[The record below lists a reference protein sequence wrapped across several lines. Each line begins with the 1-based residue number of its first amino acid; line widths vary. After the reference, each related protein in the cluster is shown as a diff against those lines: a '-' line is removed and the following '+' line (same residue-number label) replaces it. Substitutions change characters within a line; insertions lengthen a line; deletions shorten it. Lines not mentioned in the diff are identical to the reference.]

1 MASELPRTR
10 RVDWEYTVHRRWSV
24 KKLEKFAYPARQI
37 GQSPVPRLID
47 EPNRLITGLERK
59 RVAVLCP
66 DRHADDDNSNVR
78 GTGLLGDLTGIVL
91 ISVDTRSGKTCGIML
106 MLVSC
111 QSQGPC
117 RKGHN
122 KIGENRT
129 SNRGHRIGS
138 DKIRKGRDRS
148 VRVSS
153 VRLELVSGCVGSSQV
168 GLGFVCGS
176 VQGFV
181 SGFYLRLCPEFRS
194 EGLVRHFIWIFFCP
208 RFCLVF
214 CSGFCLRFCLG
225 YIIDDSDDTTIGIR
239 GGVLGF
245 LPSTPIEFT
254 KAGCRRQKEE
264 GGIEVGRGG
273 RGGRRERGG
282 LKTGKLLVNDV
293 VVVVIVVV
301 PTGFQPSLSTRKPS
315 PGCFGLVSFSQEI
328 QSSNKCSR
336 TSLYFN
342 VRRGHRYTS
351 TVVVD
356 EDLLCQNQAVAL
368 SLHLPSAGM
377 FEISR
382 FEPRPN

>member
-1 MASELPRTR
+1 
-10 RVDWEYTVHRRWSV
+10 
-24 KKLEKFAYPARQI
+24 
-37 GQSPVPRLID
+37 
-47 EPNRLITGLERK
+47 
-59 RVAVLCP
+59 
-66 DRHADDDNSNVR
+66 
-78 GTGLLGDLTGIVL
+78 
-91 ISVDTRSGKTCGIML
+91 

-111 QSQGPC
+111 QSQGPR

-138 DKIRKGRDRS
+138 DKIRKGRDSCIFGIKFDVNSHARIRAFRQKES
-148 VRVSS
+148 
-153 VRLELVSGCVGSSQV
+153 RLFE
-168 GLGFVCGS
+168 
-176 VQGFV
+176 
-181 SGFYLRLCPEFRS
+181 
-194 EGLVRHFIWIFFCP
+194 
-208 RFCLVF
+208 
-214 CSGFCLRFCLG
+214 
-225 YIIDDSDDTTIGIR
+225 IIDDSDDTTIGIR

-254 KAGCRRQKEE
+254 KAEGCRRQKEE